1 MLPEYSVLQI
11 SNQYLIAN
19 YIQLPLFDS
28 NNNSSYM
35 LTIVPLHSI
44 LSYIILNIYK
54 YYYLQ

>member
-35 LTIVPLHSI
+35 LTIVALHSI